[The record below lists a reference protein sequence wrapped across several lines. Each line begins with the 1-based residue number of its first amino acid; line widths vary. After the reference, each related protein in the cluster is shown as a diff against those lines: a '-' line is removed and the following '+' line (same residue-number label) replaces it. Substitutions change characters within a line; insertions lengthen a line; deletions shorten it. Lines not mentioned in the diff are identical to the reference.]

1 MKNHLNRRPYLRFV
15 SAPSAD
21 AGGEASDAQDAPVA
35 DGAAEKAQEAPVAG
49 GAAEKAKETDW
60 EAEARKWKEMSRK
73 NESRMKEN
81 AEKARLYDEAQ
92 EQGKSELQKAQEAA
106 AKAEA
111 RATALESKVLR
122 AQVAAAKGVDADL
135 LSGTSQEELEA
146 SADRLLA
153 WRSAQTPKGA
163 PATDAGVRGDEI
175 RAAKQLTREDL
186 KKMSSSEIVKARKDG
201 QLNNLMGIA

>member
-1 MKNHLNRRPYLRFV
+1 MKNHLNLRPYLRFV
-15 SAPSAD
+15 DTSAET
-21 AGGEASDAQDAPVA
+21 GGDTTSAQDTPMA
-35 DGAAEKAQEAPVAG
+35 DGAAEKAQE
-49 GAAEKAKETDW
+49 TNW

-73 NESRMKEN
+73 NEARAKEN
-81 AEKARLYDEAQ
+81 AEKARLFDEHE

-111 RATALESKVLR
+111 RAAALESKVLR

-153 WRSAQTPKGA
+153 WRGAQIPKGA
-163 PATDAGVRGDEI
+163 PASDAGHRGEEI
-175 RAAKQLTREDL
+175 RSSKQLTREDL
-186 KKMSSSEIVKARKDG
+186 KTMSAEQINKARRAG
-201 QLNNLMGIA
+201 QLNDVMGLA